1 MSKLFATKAKPTLG
15 NAVITLNQSIKN
27 GAGALSAKATKGLLS
42 LESLDEAAITDV
54 QNTATTASG
63 FVTKALDGILNLS
76 EEAYS
81 EKEPGSH
88 IRMNQARASK
98 AAATMIAMAYGD
110 PQGYHKEAMRQV
122 QAQTGKNVKVV
133 NATTSLMY
141 GGMGIASEDYQ
152 SPMMNLSQE
161 SFDENNLRNHIGFST
176 VFAAMTAR
184 QSDFSEAFFPTYVV
198 SADNIGVDVK
208 ARRNMILHYKA
219 HDGKGNYWDLEKR
232 HILDAYRD
240 SSILQNEATEIVPA
254 ITDEVKDHFVDAA
267 IVPHRKVVVER
278 TEVLTGAL
286 KFDMEHDMLRLS
298 QHEGLLHDNIID
310 MTDSID
316 AHARLDL
323 IYLSFGGGK
332 AVAFDV
338 RRQSRSGFT
347 KTIEGDSREMG
358 LQFTTNDLLIH
369 GDLKAAD
376 GSEIAGLAG
385 LKAAGIKL
393 RARMMVTGI
402 MNVEYGNL
410 SLSASGFKIV
420 AAFDKDNNPLALTED
435 SVADIIDALKVKYEA
450 FTFHGRRTN
459 TNRRNRGLLVDVTE
473 YAERYTV
480 PLSSPISAIAP
491 MAEDRAGKDL
501 EAIINACNIRTN
513 NNAVTLLQ
521 RYEAEL
527 EATAEVPFFDYT
539 TTSVCGIG
547 RLLVKP
553 FFERVRLDL
562 AAATNSVSS
571 KDRVADISGV
581 IISTMRELAYRMVR
595 DSNYQPALD
604 AETQGRGEKPHLVI
618 GTDIVTQQFM
628 MVTGDTRTMSI
639 GMDHTVVAS
648 PDLRVQNKIYMTFVR
663 PNTDEPDAL
672 SFGSHIYV
680 PELSSV
686 VPVTRNNTSQRETMV
701 QMRNLQITNLPILA
715 VIELEN
721 LTDVTRDRTGLNVI
735 TTTAQP
741 KPGEGGTGG
750 NGGET
755 GNGGSGTGNGGQNPG
770 TGG

>member
-1 MSKLFATKAKPTLG
+1 MSTKLFASEAKPTLHG
-15 NAVITLNQSIKN
+15 AVVALNQSLKE
-27 GAGALSAKATKGLLS
+27 GAGAFTPTITQGLLS
-42 LESLDEAAITDV
+42 LESLDESRLSTVSTAAESAAGYV
-54 QNTATTASG
+54 EN
-63 FVTKALDGILNLS
+63 ALKGILNFSAESLDPT
-76 EEAYS
+76 ANCA
-81 EKEPGSH
+81 H
-88 IRMNQARASK
+88 IHANQNRAARK
-98 AAATMIAMAYGD
+98 AAAIVALAYGA
-110 PQGYHKEAMRQV
+110 PKEYMAKGLRKEIA
-122 QAQTGKNVKVV
+122 QAADNVKVI

-141 GGMGIASEDYQ
+141 SGMGIASEDYK
-152 SPMMNLSQE
+152 SELSLE
-161 SFDENNLRNHIGFST
+161 SFDENNLKNHIGFST

-219 HDGKGNYWDLEKR
+219 HEGKAGYFDLEKR

-254 ITDEVKDHFVDAA
+254 ITDETKDHFVAA
-267 IVPHRKVVVER
+267 SVVPHVKRTIER
-278 TEVLTGAL
+278 VDVLTGAL

-323 IYLSFGGGK
+323 IYLGFGGK

-338 RRQSRSGFT
+338 RRQSRSGFI
-347 KTIEGDSREMG
+347 KTVEGDSREMG

-376 GSEIAGLAG
+376 GSAIPGLAN
-385 LKAAGIKL
+385 LKTAGIKL

-402 MNVEYGNL
+402 LNVEYGNL
-410 SLSASGFKIV
+410 SLSASGFKVV
-420 AAFDKDNNPLALTED
+420 AAFDKDNKALALDDDKVT
-435 SVADIIDALKVKYEA
+435 AIIDALDVTYEA

-459 TNRRNRGLLVDVTE
+459 TNRRNRGLLVDITE

-521 RYEAEL
+521 RYESEL
-527 EATAEVPFFDYT
+527 EATVEVPFFDYT
-539 TTSVCGIG
+539 TTSVNGIG

-581 IISTMRELAYRMVR
+581 IITTMRELAYRMVR
-595 DSNYQPALD
+595 NSNYQAALD

-648 PDLRVQNKIYMTFVR
+648 PDIRVQDKIYMTFVR

-715 VIELEN
+715 VIELVN
-721 LTDVTRDRTGLNVI
+721 LTEVTRDRTGLNVI
-735 TTTAQP
+735 TTTAEEKP
-741 KPGEGGTGG
+741 GKPGENGG
-750 NGGET
+750 NQGGGNT
-755 GNGGSGTGNGGQNPG
+755 GTNPG